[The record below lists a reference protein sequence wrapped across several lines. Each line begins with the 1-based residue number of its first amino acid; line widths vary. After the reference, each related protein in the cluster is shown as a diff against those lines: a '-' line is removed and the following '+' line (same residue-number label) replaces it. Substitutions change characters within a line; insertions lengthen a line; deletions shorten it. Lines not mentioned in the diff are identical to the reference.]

1 MIKASLKIHVICWTT
16 YITYEILV
24 SEMMNGGV
32 HHPYAYILFYLLNIF
47 LFYCHAFLVMPF
59 TIIGSPTGF
68 WKTIPLVVLELAV
81 YIGIV
86 VMVSEFLYMI
96 GLRQS
101 QVVLNRLFFVAN
113 IWRAFLFLLYATG
126 YFFLMRYITKTRE
139 EGRHLLDMQRLQTN
153 MAQLERDYLRAQ
165 IKPHLLF
172 NTLNFVKYAAKHQPE
187 KSDEAIIRLAE
198 ILDFS
203 ISRSTDGMI
212 PISMEL
218 KQIKNIIGL
227 NQLRFEGKLNIDL
240 EVQLGSDQIRI
251 LPLIL
256 LTLVENI
263 FKHGNLS
270 DNDHPAHICITDKDN
285 HLMMKTRNLSSNNSL
300 TESTHT
306 GLDNIN
312 RRLQQQYGD
321 NFIFLY
327 GEEGR
332 FYNTEL
338 QMPYVD
344 I

>member
-1 MIKASLKIHVICWTT
+1 MKWNQAKIHLICWVA
-16 YITYEILV
+16 YIAYEIIVAGML
-24 SEMMNGGV
+24 SKTF
-32 HHPYAYILFYLLNIF
+32 HHFYIYLFYYLLNVS
-47 LFYCHAFLVMPF
+47 LFYIHAFLVMPYSF
-59 TIIGSPTGF
+59 ANYPTSLLRLPVLLLIQLTIYVSF
-68 WKTIPLVVLELAV
+68 
-81 YIGIV
+81 YILISHLLDQLHARKV
-86 VMVSEFLYMI
+86 PMVINST
-96 GLRQS
+96 
-101 QVVLNRLFFVAN
+101 FFASS
-113 IWRAFLFLLYATG
+113 IWRAILFLLYATG
-126 YFFLMRYITKTRE
+126 YFFLMRYITKTKE
-139 EGRHLLDMQRLQTN
+139 QAQHLLDIERMKTT

-285 HLMMKTRNLSSNNSL
+285 HLMMTTRNLSSNNSL
-300 TESTHT
+300 PESTHT

-327 GEEGR
+327 GKEGR

-338 QMPYVD
+338 HMPYVD